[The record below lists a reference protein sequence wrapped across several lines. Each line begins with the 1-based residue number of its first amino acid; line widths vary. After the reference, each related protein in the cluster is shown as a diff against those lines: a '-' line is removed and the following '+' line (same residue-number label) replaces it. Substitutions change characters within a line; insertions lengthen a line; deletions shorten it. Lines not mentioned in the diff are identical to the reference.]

1 MRGELI
7 VRDLLKAAFP
17 DVKAETERI
26 STAALSD
33 HRYIFVQATGGSA
46 PHPGK
51 VDSPTV
57 EVICYGRGTK
67 EEIGKFADEVTS
79 ALHQAWEQGSRT
91 SHGYL
96 ARFAVALLPS
106 AQSIPGLPQGV
117 QRFSGTYAIS
127 TRPFME

>member
-7 VRDLLKAAFP
+7 VRDLLREQFP
-17 DVKAETERI
+17 DVEVDTERI
-26 STAALSD
+26 SARALSD
-33 HRYIFVQATGGSA
+33 PRYIFVQATGGGA
-46 PHPGK
+46 PHPGR

-57 EVICYGRGTK
+57 EVVCYGRGTR
-67 EEIGKFADEVTS
+67 EEVGKFADEVTS
-79 ALHQAWEQGSRT
+79 ALLRAWELGHRT

-96 ARFAVALLPS
+96 ARFSVSVLPS

-117 QRFSGTYAIS
+117 QRFSAVYSIS